1 MEESRQGGWELSG
14 ALLSRGNDS
23 VNLSATALRQGER
36 LDGVVAN
43 GLQMSVHC
51 AGVTARL
58 SREAHGDGCRLA
70 VRAYEYDFHLTYRSL
85 ALVGSSRAVV
95 LCERRN
101 RLLRLR
107 RI

>member
-1 MEESRQGGWELSG
+1 MVWLRTASRCLSI
-14 ALLSRGNDS
+14 APK
-23 VNLSATALRQGER
+23 
-36 LDGVVAN
+36 
-43 GLQMSVHC
+43 
-51 AGVTARL
+51 ARL
-58 SREAHGDGCRLA
+58 SREAHGDGRRLA